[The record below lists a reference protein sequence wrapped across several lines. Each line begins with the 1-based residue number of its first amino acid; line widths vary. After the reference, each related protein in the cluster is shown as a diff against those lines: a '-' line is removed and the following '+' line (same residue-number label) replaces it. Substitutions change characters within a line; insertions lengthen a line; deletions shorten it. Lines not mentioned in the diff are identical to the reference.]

1 MQEIIA
7 HLVNKLYHFY
17 QGKVFPKQKMEIASH
32 FLEFGGFQLSYD

>member
-7 HLVNKLYHFY
+7 HLINKLYHFY
-17 QGKVFPKQKMEIASH
+17 QGKVFPELETENISH